1 MTTLPRSS
9 MFLQAYM
16 LIVIRLLQCR
26 NAAAWTTAP
35 RLQAKTLR
43 SIRNTPSARFMGL
56 LDSISDFIQDRQGDF
71 TKLDSGGE
79 VFGPGP
85 AILLYGVPAGVTD
98 DEIQDMLQDAAPVAH
113 SKGCRLCRVTDD
125 MLDQSLQDALEKVAA
140 GKMQSSPHHV
150 TIAPLTTAMAI
161 PVLFFSGFQNGE
173 MRSLYDILGKEIYEE
188 TAGQA
193 SAACAMAVPNAM
205 QKNCLQVLQE
215 IAGDHEEAMNM
226 AN

>member
-1 MTTLPRSS
+1 MV
-9 MFLQAYM
+9 LQIYV
-16 LIVIRLLQCR
+16 LIAVSLLQGQ
-26 NAAAWTTAP
+26 NVAAWTTAP

-43 SIRNTPSARFMGL
+43 SIHNTPSARSMGL

-71 TKLDSGGE
+71 AKLDSGGKA
-79 VFGPGP
+79 FGPGP
-85 AILLYGVPAGVTD
+85 AILLYGVPTGVTD
-98 DEIQDMLQDAAPVAH
+98 DEIQDMLEDAAPVAH

-125 MLDQSLQDALEKVAA
+125 MLDQSLQDTLEKAAA
-140 GKMQSSPHHV
+140 GQMQASHNYV
-150 TIAPLTTAMAI
+150 TIALPTTAMAI
-161 PVLFFSGFQNGE
+161 PVLFFSGFQNDE

-215 IAGDHEEAMNM
+215 ISGDHEEAMNM
-226 AN
+226 TS